1 MRKKTMEGHMGKQ
14 QYMPAKK
21 NNIVP
26 IKVDASF
33 YYERAMKSLNKLNYQ
48 KALRYFRKTLECEPN
63 NPEHYCNTACL
74 LADLGKFEESN
85 RILWH
90 ALEKIDSD
98 LPECYFYLAS
108 NYANLM
114 DFELAEQYALKYCET
129 APMGEYIEDAEDLL
143 EYVGENLQGSPR
155 ESGHE
160 NPELSVSHDKARRLL
175 EEGRFAEASRLL
187 QKLAGENPEFI
198 AARNNLALC
207 YYYMGRFEKAME
219 TVGQVLESEP
229 FNIHGLCNLAVFYSH
244 IQNQNKLEEL
254 LAMLKKIVPY
264 HYDQTY
270 KLATTL
276 GILGENE
283 AAYFLFRQ
291 MISHTG
297 YNDPFIMHYCAAAA
311 YNTNRYET
319 AESLWEKVNRLD
331 PGQPVASYYLQ
342 QIHAKKLGKPAV
354 DEASYHYEI
363 PDMEKL
369 LCSESLKGEGL
380 SEEMRKNPL
389 IRSSFLWALRFGDK
403 DTKLQ
408 VIQSFEHIADK
419 EVEEALRLFL
429 MNPAEDDYLKKVAVF
444 ALRKMG
450 AKAPIEAIINNAKQT
465 LETNYLPEK
474 PPMWLD
480 KWQQVLDC
488 LHTNM
493 SERYD
498 IFEQQEA
505 QNLWIKY
512 IDAIYPNVPD
522 IRKKEAWAASIEY
535 LMAMQNRC
543 AVTQEELAK
552 RYGVST
558 ASLARNS
565 KLISQAC
572 SLHE

>member
-1 MRKKTMEGHMGKQ
+1 MGKQ
-14 QYMPAKK
+14 QYVPAKK

-26 IKVDASF
+26 IKMDASF

-63 NPEHYCNTACL
+63 NPVHYCNTACL

-85 RILWH
+85 RIIWH
-90 ALEKIDSD
+90 VLERIDSD

-129 APMGEYIEDAEDLL
+129 APMGEYIEDAEDILD
-143 EYVGENLQGSPR
+143 YVAENLQFPPR
-155 ESGHE
+155 EGGHE
-160 NPELSVSHDKARRLL
+160 NRELSLSHEKARRLL

-187 QKLAGENPEFI
+187 QKLAGENPDFI

-219 TVGQVLESEP
+219 TVRQVLESEP

-244 IQNQNKLEEL
+244 IQNQSKLDEL

-276 GILGENE
+276 GILGEND
-283 AAYFLFRQ
+283 AAYFLFRL
-291 MISHTG
+291 MIAHTG
-297 YNDPFIMHYCAAAA
+297 YSDPYIMHYCAAAA
-311 YNTNRYET
+311 YNTKRFGI
-319 AESLWEKVNRLD
+319 AERLWEKINRLD

-342 QIHAKKLGKPAV
+342 HIQAKKVGKPAIE
-354 DEASYHYEI
+354 EASYHYEI

-369 LCSESLKGEGL
+369 LCTESLKGEGL
-380 SEEMRKNPL
+380 SEEMKKNPL

-450 AKAPIEAIINNAKQT
+450 AKEPIDAIINNTKQT
-465 LETNYLPEK
+465 IDPNDMPEK
-474 PPMWLD
+474 PPVWLD
-480 KWQQVLDC
+480 KWQRVMDC
-488 LHTNM
+488 VYTRM
-493 SERYD
+493 DERYD
-498 IFEQQEA
+498 IFQQQQA
-505 QNLWIKY
+505 RNLWMQY
-512 IDAIYPNVPD
+512 IDAVYPDVPV
-522 IRKKEAWAASIEY
+522 IRKEEAWAAAIEY
-535 LMAMQNRC
+535 LVARQNRA
-543 AVTQEELAK
+543 AVTQAELAK

-558 ASLARNS
+558 ASLARNC

-572 SLHE
+572 SLQE